1 LPVVCA
7 MTTRAPTH
15 IGKEHGFV
23 LIDLINAIPFTLA
36 ANPLNALTIGTLIN
50 IVAIIA
56 DAFST
61 VQPRIERRR
70 RICCMFH

>member
-1 LPVVCA
+1 

-15 IGKEHGFV
+15 IGKENGFV

-56 DAFST
+56 DAFR
-61 VQPRIERRR
+61 Q
-70 RICCMFH
+70 CCHVSKGTAASVACFTETW